1 MSQYAI
7 FVTVQLKPGMADQFR
22 PHILKNAKAAVEK
35 EADCRFFSV
44 NVAEDDP
51 DRFHFYEV
59 YANKAALDFHRQQPH
74 FLAFAQA
81 TKDMVLNKTV
91 QGLHI
96 EHGQPLK
103 AAAGEPPFRA

>member
-7 FVTVQLKPGMADQFR
+7 FVTIQLKPGLADQFR

-35 EADCRFFSV
+35 EAGCRFFSV

-59 YANKAALDFHRQQPH
+59 YADKASLDLHRKQPH
-74 FLAFAQA
+74 FLEFAET
-81 TKDMVLNKTV
+81 TKDMVLNKMV
-91 QGLHI
+91 QGLHV
-96 EHGQPLK
+96 EYS
-103 AAAGEPPFRA
+103 